1 MFLYTFSPRQ
11 IQLFI
16 PSTVDAYATFIR
28 RTRARAR
35 KAGHFELLEQLREDI
50 EVLPDKRSHILWVGD
65 RHKAT
70 KFVFFFHGGGYI
82 APAIPGHFEWVLQ
95 AYVLG
100 LPKADEKV
108 AVAFLQ
114 YTLAPS
120 ARFPTQMTQ
129 AVSGLDYLLKK
140 GIRPSQLVVGG
151 DSAGGNI
158 ALQLL
163 THLLHPYPAVER
175 ITLSEPLAGAFLVS
189 PLVSGNTSTQS
200 FRDGAPCDMLSLGI
214 FDQPDREM
222 FHVPNTGVKGW
233 LFPMWGLQESKE
245 FKDGKKWALMSDVE
259 ENWLDG
265 MSEIVKKVYVTCGK
279 HEILRDQ
286 GIHVAQ
292 SIRTRNPALDL
303 ELQVAEKEA
312 HDFILLEGERREV
325 GDATL
330 RMRNWF
336 SRVWE

>member
-11 IQLFI
+11 IQFFI
-16 PSTVDAYATFIR
+16 PSTIDSYITFIR

-35 KAGHFELLEQLREDI
+35 KLDNFELLEQLCEDI

-70 KFVFFFHGGGYI
+70 KFVYFFHGGGYI
-82 APAIPGHFEWVLQ
+82 TPAISGHFEWVLQ

-100 LPKADEKV
+100 SPRSGDRV

-120 ARFPTQMTQ
+120 ARFPTQMCQ
-129 AVSGLDYLLKK
+129 AVSGLQFLLNK
-140 GIRPSQLVVGG
+140 GINPSQLVVGG

-158 ALQLL
+158 TMQLL
-163 THLLHPYPAVER
+163 SHLLHPYPLAER
-175 ITLSEPLAGAFLVS
+175 ITLSKPLSGAFLVS
-189 PLVSGNTSTQS
+189 PLVTGNTSTQS

-222 FHVPNTGVKGW
+222 FHTPNTGIKGW
-233 LFPMWGLQESKE
+233 LFPMWGIQESPE
-245 FKDGKKWALMSDVE
+245 FSAGKRWALMADVDE
-259 ENWLDG
+259 RWLNG
-265 MSEIVKKVYVTCGK
+265 MGNVVKRVYVTCGK

-286 GIHVAQ
+286 GIYIAQ
-292 SIRTRNPALDL
+292 NIRMRNPDVDVKL
-303 ELQVAEKEA
+303 EVAEKEA
-312 HDFILLEGERREV
+312 HDFILLEGERREL
-325 GDATL
+325 GDATM
-330 RMRNWF
+330 RMRDWF
-336 SRVWE
+336 SHVW